1 MTTDTQLARRAERPI
16 SGEESAAEDERLLP
30 RNMDGL
36 DNVLG
41 LHVARVYALLTFRL
55 ERDLAPLRLTPKE
68 VSCLWLV
75 NANPGIPQAA
85 LARFFGIERSSVNVV
100 VKSLIHRELI
110 RAEQNVE
117 DRRIFGLF
125 ISDAGSSLLD
135 RAKTVVAEHEQW
147 LGDPLSADALGE
159 LRIALEAMARLK
171 R

>member
-1 MTTDTQLARRAERPI
+1 MTTDIQLAQRAERPL
-16 SGEESAAEDERLLP
+16 SGEANPSEDERLLP

-36 DNVLG
+36 ENNLG

-100 VKSLIHRELI
+100 VKSMIQRELV
-110 RAEQNVE
+110 RAEQNAD

-125 ISDAGSSLLD
+125 ISDAGSTLLD
-135 RAKTVVAEHEQW
+135 RAKVVVGDHEQW
-147 LGDPLSADALGE
+147 LGDPLSPDALTE
-159 LRIALEAMARLK
+159 LRTSLEAVARLK